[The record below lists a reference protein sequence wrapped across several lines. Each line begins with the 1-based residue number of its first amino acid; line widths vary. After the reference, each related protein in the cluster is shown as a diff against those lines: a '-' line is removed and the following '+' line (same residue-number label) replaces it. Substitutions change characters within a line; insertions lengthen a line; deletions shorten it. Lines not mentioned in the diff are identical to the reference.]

1 MENVFITGDLVYLR
15 YPDIQKDVI
24 DGRWAEWFNDDSI
37 TKYLYHGVFPNT
49 KDKQIEIV
57 KSNLDKSDMVLL
69 SIVEKQN
76 DKLIGIVSLKD
87 IDLLNRV
94 AEITI
99 VMGNEKY
106 IAGAPFEAM
115 ALMTKHGFEKLNLN
129 KIQAGQHI
137 GLWKWVNTLELIGY
151 RLEGFIKSTHIR
163 FGQISDSVR
172 IGIDSNTYFNLL
184 QQRDG
189 NYLTND
195 INSLLKTRRKENMC
209 EKLKSLVDG
218 LYE

>member
-69 SIVEKQN
+69 SIVEKQS

-87 IDLLNRV
+87 IDLLNRI

-99 VMGNEKY
+99 VMDKGNY
-106 IAGAPFEAM
+106 IESAPFEAW
-115 ALMTKHGFEKLNLN
+115 ALMTSYGFEKLNLN
-129 KIQAGQHI
+129 KINAGHHH
-137 GLWKWVNTLELIGY
+137 GLWKWVNKIELLGY
-151 RLEGFIKSTHIR
+151 RLEGFIKSTHMR

-172 IGIDSNTYFNLL
+172 VGIESKTYFDLI
-184 QQRDG
+184 QQRRG
-189 NYLTND
+189 NYLTDD

>member
-49 KDKQIEIV
+49 KDKQVEIV

-69 SIVEKQN
+69 SIVEKQS

-99 VMGNEKY
+99 VMDKEKY

-129 KIQAGQHI
+129 KIQAGQHV
-137 GLWKWVNTLELIGY
+137 GLWKWINTLELIGY

-172 IGIDSNTYFNLL
+172 VGIDSKTYFDLL
-184 QQRDG
+184 HQRSG

-195 INSLLKTRRKENMC
+195 VNNLLKTRRKDNMC
-209 EKLKSLVDG
+209 EKLKSLVNG

>member
-15 YPDIQKDVI
+15 YPDIHKDVI

-49 KDKQIEIV
+49 KDKQVEIV

-69 SIVEKQN
+69 SIVEKQS

-129 KIQAGQHI
+129 KIQAGQHV
-137 GLWKWVNTLELIGY
+137 GLWKWINTLELIGY

-172 IGIDSNTYFNLL
+172 VGIDSKTYFDLL

-189 NYLTND
+189 NYLTDD
-195 INSLLKTRRKENMC
+195 INSLLKTRRKDNMC
-209 EKLKSLVDG
+209 EKLKSLVNG